1 MNKNLLQATTLL
13 FLLCG
18 NFLFSQ
24 SNLELAKITG
34 DSNPIVS
41 GPTKSAQTVFFLK
54 NTTGTTFGLYNT
66 TPLSATFEVT
76 NEQYAFTAPDNQSSI
91 NFGKAV
97 ATGGRTLYAPL
108 DVFGP
113 PANGNFTTSGATTAG
128 TGIDIKA
135 NHGINMLVSTQPLKA
150 AGAATNGTYH
160 MADLKITFNRPVNN
174 PVLHLAGLG
183 QNTAQ
188 LGFATRLDL
197 TASNQNLNDLTLT
210 RRSGNTPSGF
220 QVEGKS
226 IFNGNT
232 SLSATAN
239 EGHGSVQING
249 LGITT
254 LTFKVSIK
262 GLGQTGLDP
271 SSWASDVV
279 SGDGVVISLS
289 VLESDLQ
296 ITNTVNNTLPTLG
309 QDVIFTVVAKNNGPS
324 ANTGILVQN
333 KLPARYQYVSKVV
346 PAGTTYNETT
356 GVWTIGNLADGGSA
370 TLTITAKVLF
380 AGTSSTQANIS
391 STGGISDPDP
401 TNNIASV
408 TNACVV
414 EQGNASFDVPATEGA
429 KKFTVIR
436 PLANKGFVVDISIL
450 DNSFNL
456 SVNGTLLLPTE
467 VQFQSAS
474 TTGINVEFVDGTQ
487 YEVGT
492 GVAGSRS
499 IFQMTGTVSAPL
511 VRVVVSDTGAVTLFG
526 SKVSGG
532 PLFPLRLK
540 GTATFN
546 TIPVNNN
553 NNVVITQIGTGPTGI
568 TGSIYGI
575 NSTTCVCYN
584 DANFSVGTPAATQHG
599 ITLLKRAGAD
609 NGNWPMNRNSAFT
622 ALESNTR
629 GFVITRHPTAT
640 LGNITAPQEGMMVYD
655 TTADCL
661 KIYDGTGWKCFSVPT
676 CP

>member
-24 SNLELAKITG
+24 SNLELAKIAG

-54 NTTGTTFGLYNT
+54 NTTGTTLGLYNT

-76 NEQYAFTAPDNQSSI
+76 NEQYAFTAPENQSSI
-91 NFGKAV
+91 NFGKAL
-97 ATGGRTLYAPL
+97 AEGGRVLYAPL
-108 DVFGP
+108 NVFG
-113 PANGNFTTSGATTAG
+113 
-128 TGIDIKA
+128 
-135 NHGINMLVSTQPLKA
+135 
-150 AGAATNGTYH
+150 
-160 MADLKITFNRPVNN
+160 
-174 PVLHLAGLG
+174 
-183 QNTAQ
+183 
-188 LGFATRLDL
+188 
-197 TASNQNLNDLTLT
+197 ASNN
-210 RRSGNTPSGF
+210 SGS
-220 QVEGKS
+220 
-226 IFNGNT
+226 
-232 SLSATAN
+232 
-239 EGHGSVQING
+239 
-249 LGITT
+249 TT
-254 LTFKVSIK
+254 
-262 GLGQTGLDP
+262 D
-271 SSWASDVV
+271 SWASDTV
-279 SGDGVVISLS
+279 SGDGIVISLS
-289 VLESDLQ
+289 TLESDIQ
-296 ITNTVNNTLPTLG
+296 VTNAVNNTQPTLG

-324 ANTGILVQN
+324 ANTGIEVQN

-346 PAGTTYNETT
+346 PTGTTYDETT
-356 GVWTIGNLADGGSA
+356 GIWDIGSLIDGASA
-370 TLTITAKVLF
+370 TLIITAKVLF
-380 AGTSSTQANIS
+380 AGTSTSQATIS

-401 TNNIASV
+401 KNNIASV

-414 EQGNASFDVPATEGA
+414 EQGNASFNVPATEGA
-429 KKFTVIR
+429 KNFTVTR
-436 PLANKGFVVDISIL
+436 PLPNKGFVVDITIL

-629 GFVITRHPTAT
+629 GFVITRLATAA
-640 LGNITAPQEGMMVYD
+640 LGNITAPQDGMMVYD